1 MFYYSYS
8 DSKSEIVMK
17 PSSEAIKTK
26 ALRNK
31 DDETRP
37 PIQTPEQGPGFDNVN
52 IGASPTSQ
60 THGSSTGHEPEP
72 VRDGHVLLDVGSDDA
87 LNVAQPMVATAVTI
101 DETMPA
107 SPADT
112 SRTYLIGLPLT
123 SIEAEQGQEAVIIQE
138 APIIPSD
145 EGRKAATEHTPGFL
159 ERFLPTVHSCRPC
172 APCGQAAPVEV
183 TITSP

>member
-1 MFYYSYS
+1 M
-8 DSKSEIVMK
+8 D
-17 PSSEAIKTK
+17 
-26 ALRNK
+26 
-31 DDETRP
+31 
-37 PIQTPEQGPGFDNVN
+37 
-52 IGASPTSQ
+52 IGASSTSQ

-72 VRDGHVLLDVGSDDA
+72 VRDGHVLLDVGSYDA

-123 SIEAEQGQEAVIIQE
+123 SIEAEQGEEAVIIQE

-159 ERFLPTVHSCRPC
+159 ERFLPTYPSCRPC
-172 APCGQAAPVEV
+172 APCGQTAPVEA
-183 TITSP
+183 TITCL